1 MTIQKS
7 LANGDQ
13 YGFGTKNGVST
24 TLFAENQSSYTVTG
38 SITWSGEITNFSI
51 PPKKQITLF
60 RSARGNGEPVFAK
73 NTVPKTEP
81 LAIIKFTFTQGG

>member
-7 LANGDQ
+7 LANGEQ

-24 TLFAENQSSYTVTG
+24 TLFATNQSSYTVTG
-38 SITWSGEITNFSI
+38 SITWSGKITNFSI

-60 RSARGNGEPVFAK
+60 SAARGNGEPVFVK
-73 NTVPKTEP
+73 NTVPTTEP
-81 LAIIKFTFTQGG
+81 RTTILFTFTQGG